1 MYNAFIWRFADE
13 KFIRRKLL
21 MKKRTFRFAAAFAA
35 AIMIFPVSAAGVQAS
50 ETDPAQARA
59 SVTPAEELPEDYIR
73 EALADPSV
81 ETVRVSVLKSA
92 DTVPQDILNTLGE
105 EDKTLTVAVYADASD
120 QYPEYE
126 WQFNGILGLD
136 YVNGDFDLGVS
147 IDLPDVREGAAE
159 YIGDDSVPFTAFSLE
174 QEGDIPN
181 GAWLSL
187 PVAGSMFELQN
198 VYSYDREQGKLM
210 SQNGSAGFSD
220 NHSNGWWVTVRSFY
234 DGGGD
239 YIVTPSGLDYE
250 NKIYGDIEE
259 AERKIMEKL
268 QSDDPVVNIRMGYYW
283 GNEYVLSTETLNAVR
298 KSGKTLNITWPGVEA
313 SATYIW
319 TFHGSEMG
327 EVTVPVNLLVLF
339 PLDNDETVTAIDG
352 KMTNQPRRIVLDFQ
366 HSGPL
371 PAGTD
376 FATLSFSF
384 DNIDAGQDGY
394 YYYYDEAAGKLQC
407 SGRASWYMGLNYGME
422 MEFVRMENLSHC
434 SYYVITDV
442 MAEGPD
448 VDNTMPEEPGTEEP
462 EGPGTTDPEGPGTG
476 AEDPENL
483 PQPSGGDG
491 NETEGADGQN
501 KDNGSNGKN
510 PGTTSP
516 KTGDGYGATPVL
528 CAVISCGIAVYA
540 LRKRRTA

>member
-1 MYNAFIWRFADE
+1 MN
-13 KFIRRKLL
+13 RRKYRL
-21 MKKRTFRFAAAFAA
+21 AAAFAA

-50 ETDPAQARA
+50 ESDPAQARV
-59 SVTPAEELPEDYIR
+59 SVTPDAELPEDYIR

-126 WQFNGILGLD
+126 WDFNGILGLD
-136 YVNGDFDLGVS
+136 DVKRDFDLGVS
-147 IDLPDVREGAAE
+147 IDLPEVREGAARA
-159 YIGDDSVPFTAFSLE
+159 IADDSVPFTVFSLE
-174 QEGDIPN
+174 QEGEIPY
-181 GAWLSL
+181 GALLSL
-187 PVAGSMFELQN
+187 PVAGSGYEIQN
-198 VYSYDREQGKLM
+198 VYSYDREREKIID
-210 SQNGSAGFSD
+210 QNLTAGYSD
-220 NHSNGWWVTVRSFY
+220 SYANGWWVRVRYFF

-239 YIVTPSGLDYE
+239 YIVTPSELDYE
-250 NKIYGDIEE
+250 NKVYQDIEE
-259 AERKIMEKL
+259 AERKIMEEL
-268 QSDDPVVNIRMGYYW
+268 QSDDPVVNIHMGYYW
-283 GNEYVLSTETLNAVR
+283 GNEYVLSLETLNAV
-298 KSGKTLNITWPGVEA
+298 KESGKTLNITWPGVENA
-313 SATYIW
+313 ATYIW
-319 TFHGSEMG
+319 TFHGSEMD
-327 EVTVPVNLLVLF
+327 EVTAPVDLSVLF
-339 PLDNDETVTAIDG
+339 PYDDEEAVTAIDG
-352 KMTNQPRRIVLDFQ
+352 MMTNDPDRIVLDFE

-376 FATLSFSF
+376 FSVAAFAF
-384 DNIDAGQDGY
+384 DNIDAGQNGY
-394 YYYYDEAAGKLQC
+394 YYYYDEAAGKLQY
-407 SGRASWYMGLNYGME
+407 SGRASWYTGLNYGME
-422 MEFVRMENLSHC
+422 MEFVRMEDLTHC

-448 VDNTMPEEPGTEEP
+448 VDNTMPEEPDTE
-462 EGPGTTDPEGPGTG
+462 DPEGPGT
-476 AEDPENL
+476 EDPENP

-491 NETEGADGQN
+491 NDTGGADGQN

>member
-1 MYNAFIWRFADE
+1 MN
-13 KFIRRKLL
+13 RRKYRL
-21 MKKRTFRFAAAFAA
+21 AAAFAA

-50 ETDPAQARA
+50 EPDPAQARA
-59 SVTPAEELPEDYIR
+59 SVTPDAELPEDYIR

-81 ETVRVSVLKSA
+81 ETVRVTVLKSA

-105 EDKTLTVAVYADASD
+105 KDKTLTVAVYADASD

-220 NHSNGWWVTVRSFY
+220 NHSNGWWVTVRYFY

-239 YIVTPSGLDYE
+239 YIVTPSELDYE
-250 NKIYGDIEE
+250 NRVYQDIEE

-268 QSDDPVVNIRMGYYW
+268 QSDDPVVNIHMGYYW

-298 KSGKTLNITWPGVEA
+298 ESGKTLNITWPGVEA

-319 TFHGSEMG
+319 TFHGSEMD
-327 EVTVPVNLLVLF
+327 EVTAPVNLLVLF
-339 PLDNDETVTAIDG
+339 PLDNDETVTTIDG
-352 KMTNQPRRIVLDFQ
+352 KMTNQPRRIVLDLQ

-394 YYYYDEAAGKLQC
+394 YYYYDEAAGKLQY

-448 VDNTMPEEPGTEEP
+448 VDNTMPEEPDTE
-462 EGPGTTDPEGPGTG
+462 DPEGPGT
-476 AEDPENL
+476 EDPENP

>member
-1 MYNAFIWRFADE
+1 MN
-13 KFIRRKLL
+13 RRKYRL
-21 MKKRTFRFAAAFAA
+21 AAAFAA

-50 ETDPAQARA
+50 EPDPAQAP
-59 SVTPAEELPEDYIR
+59 VTPAAELPEDYIR

-81 ETVRVSVLKSA
+81 ETVRVTVLKSA

-187 PVAGSMFELQN
+187 PVAGSMYELQN

-220 NHSNGWWVTVRSFY
+220 NHSNGWWVTVRYFY

-239 YIVTPSGLDYE
+239 YIVTPSALEYE
-250 NKIYGDIEE
+250 NKVYGDIEE

-268 QSDDPVVNIRMGYYW
+268 QSDDPVVNIHMGYYW

-298 KSGKTLNITWPGVEA
+298 ESGKTLNITWPGVEA

-319 TFHGSEMG
+319 TFHGSEMD

-339 PLDNDETVTAIDG
+339 PLDNDGTVTTIDG
-352 KMTNQPRRIVLDFQ
+352 KMTNQPRRIVLNFQ

-371 PAGTD
+371 PKGTD
-376 FATLSFSF
+376 FATLSFAF
-384 DNIDAGQDGY
+384 DNVDAGQDGY
-394 YYYYDEAAGKLQC
+394 YYYYDEAAGKLQY

-422 MEFVRMENLSHC
+422 MEFVRMEDLSHC

-448 VDNTMPEEPGTEEP
+448 VDNTMPEKPGTE
-462 EGPGTTDPEGPGTG
+462 DPEGPGT
-476 AEDPENL
+476 EDPENP

-491 NETEGADGQN
+491 NDAGGADGQD
-501 KDNGSNGKN
+501 KDNGSNVKN
-510 PGTTSP
+510 PGTASP
-516 KTGDGYGATPVL
+516 KTGDGHGAMPAL
-528 CAVISCGIAVYA
+528 GAVISCGIAVYT

>member
-1 MYNAFIWRFADE
+1 
-13 KFIRRKLL
+13 

-298 KSGKTLNITWPGVEA
+298 ESGKTLNITWPGVEA

-339 PLDNDETVTAIDG
+339 RIGEHQHCHLADQVRHEKHHEPVELLSREKRLKIQERIVEHRERIAHD
-352 KMTNQPRRIVLDFQ
+352 PRRLFLDRKHLVQ
-366 HSGPL
+366 LCH
-371 PAGTD
+371 AD
-376 FATLSFSF
+376 
-384 DNIDAGQDGY
+384 Q
-394 YYYYDEAAGKLQC
+394 
-407 SGRASWYMGLNYGME
+407 
-422 MEFVRMENLSHC
+422 
-434 SYYVITDV
+434 
-442 MAEGPD
+442 
-448 VDNTMPEEPGTEEP
+448 
-462 EGPGTTDPEGPGTG
+462 
-476 AEDPENL
+476 
-483 PQPSGGDG
+483 
-491 NETEGADGQN
+491 ADGEQHQEQEISSC
-501 KDNGSNGKN
+501 DHCDESN
-510 PGTTSP
+510 
-516 KTGDGYGATPVL
+516 DHQ
-528 CAVISCGIAVYA
+528 
-540 LRKRRTA
+540 

>member
-1 MYNAFIWRFADE
+1 MN
-13 KFIRRKLL
+13 RRKYRL
-21 MKKRTFRFAAAFAA
+21 AAAFAA

-50 ETDPAQARA
+50 EPDPAQARA
-59 SVTPAEELPEDYIR
+59 SVTPDAELPEDYIR

-81 ETVRVSVLKSA
+81 ETVRVTVLKSA

-105 EDKTLTVAVYADASD
+105 KDKTLTVAVYADASD

-220 NHSNGWWVTVRSFY
+220 NHSNGWWVTVRYFY

-239 YIVTPSGLDYE
+239 YIVTPSELDYE
-250 NKIYGDIEE
+250 NKVYGDIEE

-268 QSDDPVVNIRMGYYW
+268 QSDDPVVNIHMGYYW

-298 KSGKTLNITWPGVEA
+298 ESGKTLNITWPGVEA

-319 TFHGSEMG
+319 TFHGSEMD
-327 EVTVPVNLLVLF
+327 EVTAPVNLLVLF
-339 PLDNDETVTAIDG
+339 PLDNDETVTTIDG

-394 YYYYDEAAGKLQC
+394 YYYYDEAAGKLQY

-448 VDNTMPEEPGTEEP
+448 VGNTMPGAPDTE
-462 EGPGTTDPEGPGTG
+462 DPEGPGT
-476 AEDPENL
+476 EDPMNP

>member
-1 MYNAFIWRFADE
+1 MN
-13 KFIRRKLL
+13 RRKYRL
-21 MKKRTFRFAAAFAA
+21 AAAFAA

-50 ETDPAQARA
+50 EPDPAQARA
-59 SVTPAEELPEDYIR
+59 SVTPDAELPEDYIR

-81 ETVRVSVLKSA
+81 ETVRVTVLKSA

-105 EDKTLTVAVYADASD
+105 KDKTLTVAVYADASD

-220 NHSNGWWVTVRSFY
+220 NHSNGWWVTVRYFY

-239 YIVTPSGLDYE
+239 YIVTPSELDYE
-250 NKIYGDIEE
+250 NKVYGDIEE

-268 QSDDPVVNIRMGYYW
+268 QSDDPVVNIHMGYYW

-298 KSGKTLNITWPGVEA
+298 ESGKTLNITWPGVEA

-319 TFHGSEMG
+319 TFHGSEMD
-327 EVTVPVNLLVLF
+327 EVTAPVNLLVLF
-339 PLDNDETVTAIDG
+339 PLDNDETVTTIDG

-394 YYYYDEAAGKLQC
+394 YYYYDEAAGKLQY

-448 VDNTMPEEPGTEEP
+448 VDNTMPEEP
-462 EGPGTTDPEGPGTG
+462 D
-476 AEDPENL
+476 

>member
-1 MYNAFIWRFADE
+1 MN
-13 KFIRRKLL
+13 RRKYRL
-21 MKKRTFRFAAAFAA
+21 AAAFAA

-50 ETDPAQARA
+50 EPDPAQAPA
-59 SVTPAEELPEDYIR
+59 TPAAELPEDYIR

-81 ETVRVSVLKSA
+81 ETVRVTVLKSA

-220 NHSNGWWVTVRSFY
+220 NHSNGWWVTVRYFY

-239 YIVTPSGLDYE
+239 YIVTPSELDYE
-250 NKIYGDIEE
+250 NKVYGDIEE

-268 QSDDPVVNIRMGYYW
+268 QSDDPVVNIHMGYYW

-298 KSGKTLNITWPGVEA
+298 ESGKTLNITWPGVEA

-319 TFHGSEMG
+319 TFHGSEMD
-327 EVTVPVNLLVLF
+327 EVTAPVNLLVLF
-339 PLDNDETVTAIDG
+339 PLDNDETVTTIDG

-394 YYYYDEAAGKLQC
+394 YYYYDEAAGKLQY

-448 VDNTMPEEPGTEEP
+448 VDNTMPEEPDTE
-462 EGPGTTDPEGPGTG
+462 DPEGPGT
-476 AEDPENL
+476 EDPENP